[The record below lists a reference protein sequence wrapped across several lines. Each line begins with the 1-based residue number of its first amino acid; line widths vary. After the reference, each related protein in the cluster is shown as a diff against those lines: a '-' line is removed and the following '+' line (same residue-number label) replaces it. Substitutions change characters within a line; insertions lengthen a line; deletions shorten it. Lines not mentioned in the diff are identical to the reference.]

1 MGLSLFEKVF
11 RSKERGGK
19 TDGES
24 LMLNFRLTE
33 AQLELQQK
41 ARAFALKEV
50 LPVAWYYDEK
60 DELPLA
66 VLRKAFDA
74 GMIGSYIPKE
84 YGGQGLSMLDSS
96 LITEE
101 IAAACPGLA
110 TSIFDSSLGME
121 PILLSANKFAKEKY
135 LPQIAGDFKLAA
147 FATSEPMLG
156 SDVAGIRCQAKSVGD
171 DYVLNGTK
179 YWITNGG
186 VADFISVFATVDPES
201 QHKGICA
208 FLVETKW
215 EGVSI
220 GRAIPKMGQR
230 CSNTVGINF
239 NNVRVPK
246 ENVLALPG
254 EGFVLAMKTF
264 ARTRPIIGSFGV
276 GAARAATEY
285 ALDYAKKRRAFG
297 MAISAFQAIQF
308 KLAEMHQ
315 KVETARL
322 LTWKAAWDSDQ
333 GLDGRVSASISKL
346 YATETALE
354 VVNEALQILGGYG
367 YTKMFPIEKLLR
379 DVRLLRIYEGT
390 SEIQRLILADYLLK
404 EYQPSLPPLEDLPLH
419 RDQDPEE
426 LRKAGQAGKVWRCRI
441 CGHVHYEGTPP
452 EECPYCFFPKTAF
465 KEISVAA

>member
-1 MGLSLFEKVF
+1 
-11 RSKERGGK
+11 
-19 TDGES
+19 
-24 LMLNFRLTE
+24 MLNFRLTKG
-33 AQLELQQK
+33 QLDLQQQ
-41 ARAFALKEV
+41 ARDFALTEV

-60 DELPLA
+60 DELPLN

-74 GMIGSYIPKE
+74 GMIGSDIPAE
-84 YGGQGLSMLDSS
+84 FGGQGLSLLDSS

-121 PILLSANKFAKEKY
+121 PILLSSNDGAKQKY
-135 LPQIAGDFKLAA
+135 LPQIARDFKLTA
-147 FATSEPMLG
+147 FATSEPTMG
-156 SDVAGIRCQAKSVGD
+156 SDVAGIRCKAEAVGD

-186 VADFISVFATVDPES
+186 VADYVTVFATIDPKS
-201 QHKGICA
+201 RHKGICA
-208 FLVETKW
+208 FLVETNWK
-215 EGVSI
+215 GVTI

-239 NNVRVPK
+239 KDVRVPK

-264 ARTRPIIGSFGV
+264 ARTRLIGSFGV

-285 ALDYAKKRRAFG
+285 ALDYAKTRRAFG
-297 MAISAFQAIQF
+297 MKIGEFQAIQF
-308 KLAEMHQ
+308 KLAEMYQ

-322 LTWKAAWDSDQ
+322 LTWRAAWDSDQ
-333 GLDGRVSASISKL
+333 QQDGRVSASISKL

-354 VVNEALQILGGYG
+354 VVNEALQIFGGYG

-390 SEIQRLILADYLLK
+390 SEIQRIILADYLLK
-404 EYQPSLPPLEDLPLH
+404 EYQPSLPHLEDLPLH
-419 RDQDPEE
+419 REHDPGD
-426 LRKAGQAGKVWRCRI
+426 GQSPAKTGKVWRCRI
-441 CGHVHYEGTPP
+441 CGHVHYGDTAP

-465 KEISVAA
+465 KEMQ